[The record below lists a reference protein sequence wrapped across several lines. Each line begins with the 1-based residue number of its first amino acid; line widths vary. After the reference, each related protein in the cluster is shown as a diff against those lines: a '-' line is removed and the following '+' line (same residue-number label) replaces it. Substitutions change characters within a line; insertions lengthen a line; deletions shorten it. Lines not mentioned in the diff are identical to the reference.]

1 MTDLPDTPG
10 VPAEADWQNAPSL
23 VEGAMN
29 LELTAAT
36 CDLRYWLRSVPQGT
50 LRGQVA
56 GHAPDVV
63 PLDVTREPGPLND
76 ALTREL
82 AFRSIAEEKAT
93 RAISYLVALA
103 PSLETME
110 FYATQLIDEA
120 RHSMVFRNHLTAL
133 GVADLTTDVER
144 LAGADRDAVL
154 VPLEELGLRVLREE
168 SDFIGGVVVL
178 TILVEGVLA
187 PAAELSERKWRIF
200 DPAASDIERGAGID
214 EIRHLTVGSSVARE
228 HLLAHPEDRSR
239 ILDLIVH
246 GRRLWSELP
255 VTDMVLSRE
264 ALFQKGLDQ
273 HADLVGDYEIW
284 PGRRLVDTTVEE
296 RVGTALRWSEEMQ
309 TRRLAYMGLPEAV

>member
-133 GVADLTTDVER
+133 GVADLTADVER

-228 HLLAHPEDRSR
+228 HLLAHPEDRPR